1 MRAGINP
8 VDFINTDGEQIVHLH
23 IRDQYAEGNRTEYL
37 GQGVT
42 NFSDIA
48 KALKAQHFNGSAGI
62 ELAFPNNFTPVNP
75 LKEDWKMSRQ
85 YVKKI
90 FGW

>member
-1 MRAGINP
+1 
-8 VDFINTDGEQIVHLH
+8 
-23 IRDQYAEGNRTEYL
+23 
-37 GQGVT
+37 
-42 NFSDIA
+42 
-48 KALKAQHFNGSAGI
+48 LKAQPSNGSAGI
-62 ELAFPNNFTPVNP
+62 ELAFANNFTPVNP